1 VSSVSEFLLGAAA
14 FILGTV
20 ALGLVRILRGPGN
33 ADRMLAAQLL
43 GTGGVAALLLLGV
56 ASGVGAVA
64 EVALLLA
71 LLAAFSSV
79 AFVAGAARHARH
91 ARHGTAADGSTDNA
105 DSGFQAPERE
115 NAG

>member
-1 VSSVSEFLLGAAA
+1 MSEFLLGAAV

-20 ALGLVRILRGPGN
+20 ALGLVRIMRGPGN

-43 GTGGVAALLLLGV
+43 GTGGVSALLLLGV
-56 ASGVGAVA
+56 AGGVGAVA

-71 LLAAFSSV
+71 LLAAFASV
-79 AFVAGAARHARH
+79 AFVTGAAHSTRSESPV
-91 ARHGTAADGSTDNA
+91 DGSTGNA
-105 DSGFQAPERE
+105 APGFQATERE